1 MIKIMTQNQAFICD
15 AIRTPFGRYGG
26 ALSSV
31 RTDDL
36 GAIPLKAL
44 MARNPNVDWLAV
56 TDVIYGCVNQAGEDN
71 RNVAHMAS
79 LLAGLPMEL
88 PGSTVNRLCGS
99 GMDAVGTAARAIKAG
114 EATLM
119 IAGGVE
125 SMSRAPF
132 VMAKAESAFSRNA
145 QIYDTTI
152 GWRFVNKLMK
162 EKYGVDAMPE
172 TAENVAADY
181 KISREDQDRMALA
194 SQLKAVAAQK
204 AGFFNAEITPVTIP
218 QKKGDAVVVN
228 KDEHPRET
236 SMEALAKLKGAVK
249 PEGSVTAGN
258 ASGVNDGACAMLI
271 ANEAAAKA
279 NGLTPRARIVGMATA
294 GVAPRIMGIGPAPAT
309 QKVLALT
316 GLTLAQM
323 DVIELNEAFAAQ
335 GLAVMRLLGLQDD
348 DPRVNPNGGAIA
360 LGHPLGASGARL
372 VTTATSQL
380 HRIKG
385 RYALCTM
392 CIGVGQGI
400 AMVIER
406 V

>member
-1 MIKIMTQNQAFICD
+1 MNQAFICD

-71 RNVAHMAS
+71 RNVARMAT

-88 PGSTVNRLCGS
+88 PGATINRLCGS
-99 GMDAVGTAARAIKAG
+99 GLDAVGTAARAIKSG
-114 EATLM
+114 EASMM

-132 VMAKAESAFSRNA
+132 VMGKAESAFSRAA
-145 QIYDTTI
+145 QMYDTTI

-172 TAENVAADY
+172 TAENVAEQY
-181 KISREDQDRMALA
+181 SISREDQDKMALS
-194 SQLKAVAAQK
+194 SQLKAVAAQI
-204 AGFFNAEITPVTIP
+204 AGYFDAEITPVTIP
-218 QKKGDAVVVN
+218 QKKGDAIAVS

-236 SMEALAKLKGAVK
+236 SLEALAKLKGAVSAD
-249 PEGSVTAGN
+249 GTVTAGN
-258 ASGVNDGACAMLI
+258 ASGVNDGACALLL
-271 ANEAAAKA
+271 ADEGTAAK
-279 NGLTPRARIVGMATA
+279 NGLTPRARIVGMATV

-335 GLAVMRLLGLQDD
+335 GLAVLRLLGLQDD
-348 DPRVNPNGGAIA
+348 DERVNPNGGAIA

-372 VTTATSQL
+372 ATTAVNQL
-380 HRIKG
+380 HKTGG

-400 AMVIER
+400 ALVLER